1 MTRPIIAFIGG
12 GNMAR
17 SLVTGLIAGG
27 FPPDRLWVADPDS
40 VQRELILE
48 QFAGVHVTPD
58 NDRAAIVGTVVLM
71 AVKPQVLRHVAQDL
85 MEAIQVRAPLI
96 LSIAAGVRANDLE
109 RWLGG
114 RLAVVRCMPNA
125 PALVR
130 NAATGMYANFRV
142 SKHQRDAA
150 EMILRAVGETVWLED
165 EELLDAVTALSGSG
179 PAYFL
184 LVMEA
189 MEQAGVKL
197 GLAPETAR
205 RLVLQTALGAAKL
218 AHEGREDLAVLRA
231 RVTSTGG
238 TTERAVTELEKS
250 NLFEIFERAVT
261 VAAQRARELGD
272 QLAGE

>member
-71 AVKPQVLRHVAQDL
+71 AVKPQVLRPVAQDL

-96 LSIAAGVRANDLE
+96 LSIAAGVRAGDLE

-114 RLAVVRCMPNA
+114 RLAVVRCMPNT

-142 SKHQRDAA
+142 SKQQRAAA
-150 EMILRAVGETVWLED
+150 EMILGAVGETVWLED
-165 EELLDAVTALSGSG
+165 EELLDTVTALSGSG

-189 MEQAGVKL
+189 MEQAGAKM

-231 RVTSTGG
+231 RITSTGG
-238 TTERAVTELEKS
+238 TTERATELEKS
-250 NLFEIFERAVT
+250 NLLEIFERAVNA
-261 VAAQRARELGD
+261 AAQRARELGD